1 LQCRAEAEYI
11 QRERSLMDKNRRF
24 IIGAA
29 MIAAAVSYLVYTGI
43 RETSVYYLTI
53 DEFLTRREAMAGE
66 GLRVAGR
73 VGSKS
78 VDWNPATLDLRFR
91 LANFEE
97 SDGVDVAYNGV
108 LPDMFAEGRD
118 VIVEGTYGGGG
129 SFHAR
134 TLLTACPSKYE
145 AEVAKKD

>member
-1 LQCRAEAEYI
+1 
-11 QRERSLMDKNRRF
+11 MDKNRRF
-24 IIGAA
+24 VIGAA
-29 MIAAAVSYLVYTGI
+29 IIAVAVSYLVYSGI

-53 DEFLTRREAMAGE
+53 DEFLTRRKAVAGE

-73 VGSKS
+73 VGGKS

-97 SDGVDVAYNGV
+97 NDGVDVAYNGV

>member
-1 LQCRAEAEYI
+1 
-11 QRERSLMDKNRRF
+11 MDKNRRF

-53 DEFLTRREAMAGE
+53 DEFLARREAMAGE

-97 SDGVDVAYNGV
+97 NDGVDVAYNGV

>member
-1 LQCRAEAEYI
+1 MKRH
-11 QRERSLMDKNRRF
+11 RRF

-29 MIAAAVSYLVYTGI
+29 IIVAAVAYLVYTGI

-53 DEFLTRREAMAGE
+53 DEFLAQREAVAGE

-73 VGSKS
+73 VGAKS
-78 VDWNPATLDLRFR
+78 IDWNPATLDLKFR
-91 LANFEE
+91 LANFDDD
-97 SDGVDVAYNGV
+97 DGVAVAYNGV

-118 VIVEGTYGGGG
+118 VIVEGTYGREGA
-129 SFHAR
+129 FHAR

-145 AEVAKKD
+145 AEVAKD